1 MPPASVFKGFFGR
14 WRLPVLGLALSFLHL
29 SAHADLWTY
38 VDEKGITHFAA
49 TQVDERYALF
59 YKGGDIAKLDLVGSA
74 AASPA
79 TAQPRVGLKASG
91 KTGEPKFEVPK
102 RFAKLDSSTGY
113 KSVQKHLQAASKTKK
128 ID

>member
-1 MPPASVFKGFFGR
+1 MSPASVFKRFFGR
-14 WRLPVLGLALSFLHL
+14 WRLPVLGLALSFLHV
-29 SAHADLWTY
+29 SARADLWTY

-79 TAQPRVGLKASG
+79 RAQSRVGLKASG

-113 KSVQKHLQAASKTKK
+113 K
-128 ID
+128 